1 MTDNLNARD
10 TSASKK
16 HPSCHDHGHGSL
28 SSPPPKSSSCFT
40 VFANYLFHD
49 WWLMMFFTRI
59 SFWQSLPAVST
70 WPWVDFWIIFPFT
83 LPYFHFHI
91 SHFHIFTFPYF
102 TLPYFDTFIF
112 LFPYF
117 TLLAKFACSF
127 NLSWFWIIFQSQSN
141 FRISCHI
148 IQILLMYHW
157 AWLIQIHYPIFGV

>member
-1 MTDNLNARD
+1 MTDNLKARD
-10 TSASKK
+10 ASASKK
-16 HPSCHDHGHGSL
+16 HPLCHDHGHVSL

-83 LPYFHFHI
+83 
-91 SHFHIFTFPYF
+91 FPYF

-117 TLLAKFACSF
+117 TLLAKFASSF
-127 NLSWFWIIFQSQSN
+127 NMSWFWIIFQSQSN
-141 FRISCHI
+141 FRISCYI
-148 IQILLMYHW
+148 IQTLL
-157 AWLIQIHYPIFGV
+157 L

>member
-1 MTDNLNARD
+1 MTDNLKARD
-10 TSASKK
+10 ASASKK

-83 LPYFHFHI
+83 LSYIHTSNIFTLPYFHI
-91 SHFHIFTFPYF
+91 SHFHIFTLSFFHTSILSHFHILTLSYYYF
-102 TLPYFDTFIF
+102 HISHFWQSLPAVSTWVDFGSFFSLSQTFAF
-112 LFPYF
+112 L
-117 TLLAKFACSF
+117 A
-127 NLSWFWIIFQSQSN
+127 I
-141 FRISCHI
+141 
-148 IQILLMYHW
+148 
-157 AWLIQIHYPIFGV
+157 

>member
-1 MTDNLNARD
+1 MCHLLSDNLNARD

-83 LPYFHFHI
+83 LSYFHTSNIFTLPYFHFHI
-91 SHFHIFTFPYF
+91 SHFHIFT
-102 TLPYFDTFIF
+102 LPYFHISIF
-112 LFPYF
+112 H
-117 TLLAKFACSF
+117 TSI
-127 NLSWFWIIFQSQSN
+127 FWHFHISISIFHTSGKV
-141 FRISCHI
+141 C
-148 IQILLMYHW
+148 L
-157 AWLIQIHYPIFGV
+157 